1 MKNECQHFEYCNNT
15 QHLLRTISSNDTGDL
30 NHHVI
35 DAVATKQISEVTR
48 KGDLADGTCAAET
61 VLVLTFPEFRD
72 VHAT

>member
-1 MKNECQHFEYCNNT
+1 MKNECQRFGHCNST
-15 QHLLRTISSNDTGDL
+15 QHLLRTIGSNDTGDL

-35 DAVATKQISEVTR
+35 DAVGTKQISEVTR
-48 KGDLADGTCAAET
+48 KGDPADGTCAAET